1 MTRLTRW
8 AFASDGEPITSD
20 YPRQKTMLLP
30 IIWVAAFLFS
40 VLDMHYSAAASTP
53 GPFCWFSCESPA
65 GWLRA
70 ASSAGALRL
79 CRIPGKKKTRTAPLA
94 ESSQKIILFDYIVS
108 IPRAARMRKRL
119 FAILFSRFLATDAH
133 RLAVDG
139 SGCSIQGFLQRF
151 TRTFIGKAFQQH
163 LHLISCPSRV
173 FLAHKAHDARVGESS
188 HD

>member
-1 MTRLTRW
+1 
-8 AFASDGEPITSD
+8 
-20 YPRQKTMLLP
+20 ML
-30 IIWVAAFLFS
+30 S
-40 VLDMHYSAAASTP
+40 VLNIHYPAAASAP

-108 IPRAARMRKRL
+108 IPRAARMCKRS
-119 FAILFSRFLATDAH
+119 FSILFGRFLASNAH
-133 RLAVDG
+133 CFAVYR
-139 SGCSIQGFLQRF
+139 SGCSVQGFLQGFARAF
-151 TRTFIGKAFQQH
+151 LGKAFLEH
-163 LHLISCPSRV
+163 LLLISCPIRA